1 MINTRQIL
9 KASLLFA
16 FVGLFSLGSSA
27 QCKSFTKRKC
37 VPQLAPYKFNESFNA
52 ATLAPGEEAE
62 VNLTFYSGQEYRIV
76 VCSQSI
82 IGDVNWQVVDGA
94 NNILFESFADEPQ
107 SSFDLKVL
115 DTQQLKVK
123 VWVPDRK
130 TANQMVHEGCVAI
143 LIGFQEP

>member
-1 MINTRQIL
+1 MATTRQVL
-9 KASLLFA
+9 KISFLFA
-16 FVGLFSLGSSA
+16 FVGLFSLSSSA

-94 NNILFESFADEPQ
+94 NSVLFESLADEPQ

-123 VWVPDRK
+123 VSVPDQK
-130 TANQMVHEGCVAI
+130 TANEMVHEGCVAI
-143 LIGFQEP
+143 LIGFQES